1 MTISTA
7 KLFRFTKARQ
17 QPPKYPWEAVGVF
30 KKKREKGK
38 EELGLQKE
46 IYSQAFSRVITPRFL
61 ASSRVTLTS
70 AAL

>member
-30 KKKREKGK
+30 KKKERK
-38 EELGLQKE
+38 ERRNWAYKKKSILRPSPG
-46 IYSQAFSRVITPRFL
+46 
-61 ASSRVTLTS
+61 
-70 AAL
+70 